1 MHPATQGSTI
11 IYDTYVLP
19 AYQQYEGQID
29 GLEKQAA
36 EKLKQ
41 AKNFV
46 DEKKA

>member
-19 AYQQYEGQID
+19 VYQQYEGQID

-41 AKNFV
+41 AKAKL
-46 DEKKA
+46 KKQK